1 MYQTLTAARA
11 AGASTI
17 NAVVTVAD
25 DGGSS
30 GRLRREMDI
39 VPPGDL
45 RMALA
50 ALTADG
56 GNGSMWR
63 DTLQHRF
70 GGHGAMAGHAL
81 GNLLITGLAERLGD
95 TQAALDQ
102 VAQWTGSAGRV
113 IPVCPQPLDIEADVA
128 GLDDDPR
135 VLRSVRGQVAVAT
148 TPGTVRRVRLTPAQP
163 PASAAAVEAILEAD
177 IVTIGPGSWFSSV
190 IPHILVPD
198 VAQALNETEATVVVI
213 LNLSPEAGET
223 HGFTTERH
231 IHVFSQH
238 APQLRVDYF
247 LADERTATSAGERE
261 NIARAADRLDAQVV
275 FAPLRE
281 IGEDGVALNRHD
293 PNRLAAAL
301 QALRPAR

>member
-1 MYQTLTAARA
+1 M
-11 AGASTI
+11 
-17 NAVVTVAD
+17 
-25 DGGSS
+25 
-30 GRLRREMDI
+30 
-39 VPPGDL
+39 
-45 RMALA
+45 
-50 ALTADG
+50 
-56 GNGSMWR
+56 
-63 DTLQHRF
+63 
-70 GGHGAMAGHAL
+70 
-81 GNLLITGLAERLGD
+81 
-95 TQAALDQ
+95 
-102 VAQWTGSAGRV
+102 
-113 IPVCPQPLDIEADVA
+113 
-128 GLDDDPR
+128 
-135 VLRSVRGQVAVAT
+135 
-148 TPGTVRRVRLTPAQP
+148 
-163 PASAAAVEAILEAD
+163 
-177 IVTIGPGSWFSSV
+177 

-281 IGEDGVALNRHD
+281 VGEDGVALNRHD